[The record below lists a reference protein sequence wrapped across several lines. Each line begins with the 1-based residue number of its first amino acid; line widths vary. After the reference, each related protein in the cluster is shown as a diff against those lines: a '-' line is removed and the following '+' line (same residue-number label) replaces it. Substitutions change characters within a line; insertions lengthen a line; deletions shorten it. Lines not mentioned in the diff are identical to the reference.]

1 MTYNEVKEQFMEDVK
16 RELYEKKGME
26 VEISNNMVNKSPI
39 WHTIHSCTL
48 FIGNENM
55 FPSY

>member
-26 VEISNNMVNKSPI
+26 VEISNNI
-39 WHTIHSCTL
+39 LLTL
-48 FIGNENM
+48 HKKKKQNGHVL
-55 FPSY
+55 